1 MLTTNER
8 PFNIHERRPRDAG
21 RRPNGRLLGPVER
34 RALVK
39 RRTSEV
45 SAEIDVDLDG
55 TGKFDIRTGIPFFDH
70 MLSQFAKH
78 GYFDLSVKAEGDID
92 VDFHHTVEDV
102 GLTLGEAFSRALGDK
117 RGIARYG
124 HAIIPFDD
132 ALVVAAVDLSDRPC
146 LVFRG
151 DLPKGKVGEFDVELA
166 EEFFKSFSSSLRCNL
181 HMDVRRGTNLHHAV
195 EATFKALGR
204 SMDAASRMDGR
215 SSDVPSTKGAL

>member
-1 MLTTNER
+1 MK
-8 PFNIHERRPRDAG
+8 
-21 RRPNGRLLGPVER
+21 PVER

-45 SAEIDVDLDG
+45 NAEVDIGLDG
-55 TGKFDIRTGIPFFDH
+55 TGEFDVRTGIPFFDH

-102 GLTLGEAFSRALGDK
+102 GITLGEAFSQALGDK

-132 ALVVAAVDLSDRPC
+132 ALVVAAADLSGRPC
-146 LVFRG
+146 LVFGG

-195 EATFKALGR
+195 EAMFKALGR
-204 SMDAASRMDGR
+204 CMDAASKMDGR
-215 SSDVPSTKGAL
+215 SSDVPSTKGSLR